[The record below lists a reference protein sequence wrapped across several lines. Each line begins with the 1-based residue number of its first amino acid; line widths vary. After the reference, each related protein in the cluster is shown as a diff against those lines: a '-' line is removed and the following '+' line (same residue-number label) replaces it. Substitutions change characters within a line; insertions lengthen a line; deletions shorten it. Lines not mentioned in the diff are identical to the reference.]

1 MIHAPIDIKNRFD
14 QYKALEKL
22 KDIGLIINLGVVNI
36 SLMQLMTI
44 LKNSDK
50 IPSVFEVLKFY
61 FCFIGI
67 YINID
72 GS

>member
-50 IPSVFEVLKFY
+50 IPSVFEVSN
-61 FCFIGI
+61 FI
-67 YINID
+67 
-72 GS
+72 SL